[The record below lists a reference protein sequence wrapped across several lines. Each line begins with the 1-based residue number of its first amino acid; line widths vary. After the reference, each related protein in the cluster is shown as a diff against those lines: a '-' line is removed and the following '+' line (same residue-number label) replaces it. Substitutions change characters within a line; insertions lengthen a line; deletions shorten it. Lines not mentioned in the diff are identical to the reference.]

1 MKDILFSFAR
11 LATWKQQLVGGDQ
24 THDALDDCRDLK
36 EIIGRIAGD
45 ENRDMADVV
54 RAGAISQEYDWH
66 FELEK
71 IHKGS
76 LPKKVKVGIWSQV
89 AWPPPLPER

>member
-1 MKDILFSFAR
+1 MAAYEVENERWETFYISQIINGVKDILFSFAR

-54 RAGAISQEYDWH
+54 RAGAISQEYD
-66 FELEK
+66 
-71 IHKGS
+71 
-76 LPKKVKVGIWSQV
+76 
-89 AWPPPLPER
+89 